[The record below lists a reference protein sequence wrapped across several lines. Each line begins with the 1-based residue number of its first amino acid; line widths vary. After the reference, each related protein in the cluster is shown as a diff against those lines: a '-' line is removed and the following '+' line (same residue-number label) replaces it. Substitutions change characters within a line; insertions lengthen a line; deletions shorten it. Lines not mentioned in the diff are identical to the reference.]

1 MTAEDIDLLHRSID
15 RILAIELVTGEQFFG
30 EIVIVVD
37 EPPTPDVFLIRVL
50 REPDGVF
57 VAPNEAGESILFAD
71 ISRVAPLPG
80 VDYPAL
86 DERPDSPAGS

>member
-1 MTAEDIDLLHRSID
+1 VIAPEDVDLLRRSID
-15 RILAIELVTGEQFFG
+15 RVVAIELVTGEQFFA

-37 EPPTPDVFLIRVL
+37 EPPTPDVFLIRVE

-57 VAPNEAGESILFAD
+57 VAPNEAGESILLST

-80 VDYPAL
+80 MEYPSV
-86 DERPDSPAGS
+86 EETPS